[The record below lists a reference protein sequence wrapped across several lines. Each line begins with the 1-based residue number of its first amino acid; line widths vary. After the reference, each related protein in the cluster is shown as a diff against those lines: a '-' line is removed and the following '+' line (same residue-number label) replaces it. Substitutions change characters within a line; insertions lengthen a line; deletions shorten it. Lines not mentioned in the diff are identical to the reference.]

1 MSESQD
7 NMLNS
12 SEKKEIRP
20 EPNGS
25 ALLPI
30 LIFLFIY
37 LGGGIYFEYISPVEG
52 KMGFYITSV
61 VVSFGIALTVA
72 FLQNRKLSFDEKINI
87 CSRGIGDS
95 NITIMLLI
103 FLLAGAFS
111 GIAAAAGGAVST
123 ANMLLNIIPP
133 NFAVLGLFLIG
144 CIISIAMG
152 TSVGTITVLAPIA
165 LMVAENGG
173 ISVPL
178 CAGSVI
184 GGAMFGDNLSFISD
198 TTIAATKTMGVEMK
212 EKFMTNLK
220 MVMPAAVLT
229 IIILAAVSFSFD
241 TASSTGNYEF
251 SVLLA
256 LPYFIVFLLALTGM
270 NVFIV
275 LLTGIALFL
284 LFGLGLHS
292 LTFASAFESMGK
304 GTSSMFETITV
315 TILVASISA
324 LIKAHGGFEAILN
337 FIRTH
342 FNSKRGGMFG
352 IALLTSIID
361 MATANNTVAIVT
373 AAPIARDIST
383 EFRVSKRIT
392 ASLMDTCSCIMQ
404 GIIPYGAQLLVAAG
418 IMGISSIA
426 IVPWL
431 IYQFVLG
438 FFVAAAI
445 IMAKS

>member
-12 SEKKEIRP
+12 SEQKEIRP

-30 LIFLFIY
+30 LVFLFIY

-111 GIAAAAGGAVST
+111 GIAGAAGGAVNT

-165 LMVAENGG
+165 LMVAENGR

-212 EKFMTNLK
+212 EKFIANIK
-220 MVMPAAVLT
+220 MVIPAAALT
-229 IIILAAVSFSFD
+229 IMILAAVSFSSD
-241 TASSTGNYEF
+241 AASTGNYEF

-275 LLTGIALFL
+275 LLIGIALFL

-292 LTFASAFESMGK
+292 ITFASAFESMGK
-304 GTSSMFETITV
+304 GTSSMFETMTV

-324 LIKAHGGFEAILN
+324 LIKAHGGFEAILS
-337 FIRTH
+337 FIRAH
-342 FNSKRGGMFG
+342 FNSKRGGMTG
-352 IALLTSIID
+352 IALLTSFMDI
-361 MATANNTVAIVT
+361 ATANNTVAIVT

-383 EFRVSKRIT
+383 EFGVSKKIT
-392 ASLMDTCSCIMQ
+392 ASLMDTCSCVMQ

-418 IMGISSIA
+418 IMGISSIS

-431 IYQFVLG
+431 IYQFVLA
-438 FFVAAAI
+438 FFVAVTI
-445 IMAKS
+445 IRAKN